1 MGTLNRSNLKIKLK
15 DFARLQM
22 PVPNK
27 PKQRYTSF
35 YTREIAS
42 KLYVSANNK
51 PKASNTRQVYYNRGN
66 YNVVKLNGSDI
77 WLIKE
82 PDNWRTIEEPK
93 LPKPKETNVFEPIT
107 RQKKTF
113 SEAFKY
119 HLTADT
125 ITKALKY

>member
-15 DFARLQM
+15 DFARLQA
-22 PVPNK
+22 PAPNK
-27 PKQRYTSF
+27 PKRLYNSLF
-35 YTREIAS
+35 TREIAS
-42 KLYVSANNK
+42 KLYITANNK
-51 PKASNTRQVYYNRGN
+51 PKASNTKQMYYNKGD

-82 PDNWRTIEEPK
+82 SNKWRTIEEPK
-93 LPKPKETNVFEPIT
+93 PPKPKEVNAFEPIT
-107 RQKKTF
+107 RHKKTF

-125 ITKALKY
+125 ITKALKF